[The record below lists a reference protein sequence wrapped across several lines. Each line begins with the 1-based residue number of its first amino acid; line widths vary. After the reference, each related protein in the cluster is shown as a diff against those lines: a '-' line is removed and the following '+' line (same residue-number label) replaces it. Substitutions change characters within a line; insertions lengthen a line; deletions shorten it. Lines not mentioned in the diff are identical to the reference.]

1 MANNS
6 TTTPAINTGAEANN
20 STTTPAKDR
29 KVKFTP
35 DFVPGLLE
43 DDINISV
50 NGVRYLIPRGKESE
64 VPECVYKEYRRSVE
78 AAMKFHK
85 TSERLL
91 MQGQSN
97 NTANESGA
105 LIT

>member
-6 TTTPAINTGAEANN
+6 TTPAVSPVAEANN

-43 DDINISV
+43 DDVNISV
-50 NGVRYLIPRGKESE
+50 NGVRFLIPRGKESE
-64 VPECVYKEYRRSVE
+64 LPEYVYNEYRRSAA
-78 AAMKFHK
+78 AAMELHK
-85 TSERLL
+85 TSESLL
-91 MQGQSN
+91 LPVQENKALTG
-97 NTANESGA
+97 GV